1 MPTAQD
7 QMVGWCQEQQVLLLR
22 LADQLE
28 NGATV
33 VAEKQPDGSLVDNS
47 PQTLAQIKSS
57 LMSLDRLLAELSPSS
72 S

>member
-1 MPTAQD
+1 MPVTQD
-7 QMVGWCQEQQVLLLR
+7 GMFGWCQEQKVLLMR

-28 NGATV
+28 SGATV

-57 LMSLDRLLAELSPSS
+57 LASLDRLLAEPRSS
-72 S
+72 